1 MDPVTPEDAKIDARA
16 RRTRAI
22 ILWVM
27 AAFIAAPIVAF
38 LLFGRGSA
46 PRP

>member
-1 MDPVTPEDAKIDARA
+1 MDSQTPGDPGVEARA
-16 RRTRAI
+16 RRARAV
-22 ILWVM
+22 ILFVM
-27 AAFIAAPIVAF
+27 AAFIALPIVAF